1 MFTHLHVH
9 SEYSLLDG
17 MCRIPQLVK
26 RAKELGM
33 NAVALTDHGSM
44 YGAIDFYNEA
54 KNAGIKAIIGC
65 EMYVAPSQHTSRNSQ
80 DKSSFHVLLLAKNLT
95 GYRNLMMLTSKAHTE
110 GFYYKPRIDHALMEQ
125 YHEGLIA
132 LSACMSGEIPVRILQ
147 NRIQEARDLALWYK
161 NLFGDFYLEIQR
173 NPIPELDRI
182 NRELIAI
189 GKEMNIPLVA
199 TNDVH
204 YIYKEDAPVHDL
216 LLCIGTNSVISD
228 EKRMKMSGD
237 FIYFKTPEEMAAA
250 YQDIPEAIDNTQK
263 IADMIEL
270 KLDFSRL
277 HLPEIELPPGKN
289 AHQYLS
295 DLCYEG
301 FKQYYPNP
309 TPELESRL
317 KYELEVIEKTQ
328 FANYFLVVWDMLYY
342 SRRQGIYI
350 GVRGSAAASIVLH
363 CLGITTVD
371 PVEHK
376 LVFERFLNIER
387 KEMPDIDSDFE
398 DWRRQEVIDY
408 VSQKYGADHVAQIIT
423 FGTLGAKAALRDVGR
438 ALGMTYSDVDRVA
451 KLVPFGV
458 GMTLDK
464 AMEQSAEM
472 KEIYEADAAIRKLV
486 DFAKR
491 VEGIARHASTHAAGV
506 VISKEPLTLHVPLQ
520 QVSKSEG
527 SGLVMTQY
535 HMDNIAKIGLLKM
548 DFLGLS
554 NLTILS
560 RAQKIIADNRGVN
573 LDLAHLPM
581 DDRKTFDLLAS
592 GETTGVFQLESSG
605 MRRYIRELR
614 PTCLGDIAAMVAL
627 YRPGPMEH
635 IPKFIKSKHG
645 EEPITY
651 PHPALE
657 KILEDTYGVIVYQD
671 QVLFIVRQFA
681 GYSLGQADIFRK
693 AMGKKIPEVMQK
705 EKVNF
710 INGAQ
715 KLGYSLEMAETIFA
729 LILPFAGYA
738 FNKAHAVS
746 YALIAYQTAY
756 LKANYPSEYMNAF
769 LIVNTGVTDK
779 ITSAVSECRRLG
791 VDVRKPDIN
800 QSLASFSLE
809 DSGDPQKPAIR
820 FGLAAV
826 KNVGPGAIE
835 PLVDERLK
843 NGPYK
848 TIEDFCR
855 RMDPQTANRRVLES
869 LIKAGAMDDLGSRG
883 ALLNGVDRMLSLSQS
898 EQKLRTSGQSTM
910 FDMFGQSTPMPLP
923 QLDLAGE
930 DVGVKQKLAWEK
942 EMIGVYLSEHPFTAY
957 ARLIDT
963 TTVTMIGQINDEL
976 VGEEVSLV
984 GMVSSVREL
993 NTKDHRTFCSAILE
1007 DLEASIEIMVW
1018 PKTYEGTRELWQEGN
1033 FLWVEGKVKLKDEK
1047 VQVTCDLVETF
1058 QPDTKA
1064 PAARTG
1070 GVSALAAVTNS
1081 TAPGNSQT
1089 LNGHNGNGKNGNGK
1103 NGNGNGNGQNPVN
1116 NILHKITIV
1125 ITETEDEVKD
1135 DNDLTELVNLLKEY
1149 RGRDELYLRIIS
1161 LDRVTNFK
1169 MPGVYIDYSPD
1180 LVKRL
1185 GKFVKPE
1192 NLIVD
1197 TLKPA

>member
-33 NAVALTDHGSM
+33 NAVALTDHGAM

-54 KNAGIKAIIGC
+54 KNAGIKPIIGC
-65 EMYVAPSQHTSRNSQ
+65 EMYVAPSQHTARNASE
-80 DKSSFHVLLLAKNLT
+80 KSSFHVVLLAKNLT
-95 GYRNLMMLTSKAHTE
+95 GYRNLMQLTSKAYTE
-110 GFYYKPRIDHALMEQ
+110 GFYYKPRIDHGLMEQ

-132 LSACMSGEIPVRILQ
+132 LSACMSGEIPARILQ
-147 NRIQEARDLALWYK
+147 NRIQEARDLARWYK

-204 YIYKEDAPVHDL
+204 YIYKEDSPVHDL
-216 LLCIGTNSVISD
+216 LLCIGTNSVVSD
-228 EKRMKMSGD
+228 EKRLKMSGD

-250 YQDIPEAIDNTQK
+250 YQDIPEAIENTQK

-289 AHQYLS
+289 AQQYLS

-301 FKQYYPNP
+301 FKQYYPDP
-309 TPELESRL
+309 TPELEARL

-342 SRRQGIYI
+342 SRRKGIYI

-438 ALGMTYSDVDRVA
+438 ALGMTYADVDRVA

-472 KEIYEADAAIRKLV
+472 KEIYEADASIRKLV

-506 VISKEPLTLHVPLQ
+506 VISKDPLTLHVPLQ
-520 QVSKSEG
+520 QVTKSEG

-560 RAQKIIADNRGVN
+560 KAQKIIADNRGIN

-592 GETTGVFQLESSG
+592 GETTGVFQLESAG

-769 LIVNTGVTDK
+769 LISNIGVTEK

-800 QSLASFSLE
+800 QSLVSFSLE
-809 DSGDPQKPAIR
+809 DSGDAQKPAIR
-820 FGLAAV
+820 FGLAAI
-826 KNVGPGAIE
+826 KNVGPNAIE
-835 PLVDERLK
+835 PLVNERLK
-843 NGPYK
+843 NGPFK
-848 TIEDFCR
+848 SIEDLCR
-855 RMDPQTANRRVLES
+855 RMDAQSANRRVLES
-869 LIKAGAMDDLGSRG
+869 LIKAGAMDELGSRG
-883 ALLNGVDRMLSLSQS
+883 ALLNNVDRMLSLSQS
-898 EQKLRTSGQSTM
+898 EQKLRGSGQTTM

-923 QLDLAGE
+923 HLELGGE
-930 DVGVKQKLAWEK
+930 DAGVKEILAWEK

-957 ARLIDT
+957 ARHIDT
-963 TTVTMIGQINDEL
+963 TTITLIGQINEEL
-976 VGEEVSLV
+976 SGDEVSLV
-984 GMVSSVREL
+984 GMVSAVREL
-993 NTKDHRTFCSAILE
+993 NTKDHRSFCSAILE
-1007 DLEASIEIMVW
+1007 DLESSIEIMVW
-1018 PKTYEGTRELWQEGN
+1018 PRIYENTRELWQEGN
-1033 FLWVEGKVKLKDEK
+1033 FLRVEGKVKLKDEK
-1047 VQVTCDLVETF
+1047 VQVTCDSVEIY
-1058 QPDTKA
+1058 QPEKKA
-1064 PAARTG
+1064 QLETVRTAETS
-1070 GVSALAAVTNS
+1070 VKSTNN
-1081 TAPGNSQT
+1081 TTQ
-1089 LNGHNGNGKNGNGK
+1089 NGSSHNGDGKNGNG
-1103 NGNGNGNGQNPVN
+1103 QNSVN

-1125 ITETEDEVKD
+1125 ISETEDDSKD
-1135 DNDLTELVNLLKEY
+1135 ENDLTELVNLLKEY
-1149 RGRDELYLRIIS
+1149 RGRDELYLRIVS
-1161 LDRVTNFK
+1161 PDRTTMCK
-1169 MPGVYIDYSPD
+1169 MPGIYVDYSPD

-1185 GKFVKPE
+1185 GKYVKPE

-1197 TLKPA
+1197 NLTAA